1 MKTGNAKAM
10 AGKEARAGANTFG
23 PRIMALVE
31 HLAQWSEQND
41 ALTVTYFSEAHK
53 NVAAELGQLLR
64 AAGMET
70 RADAI
75 GNVIGCYKASK
86 PNAKT
91 LLLGSHYDTVRD
103 GGKYDGR
110 LGILVPLA
118 LVEHLNRTKQRLP
131 FNVELLCF
139 SEEEGVRFPIGYLGS
154 QVIAGKFDQ
163 KNLDATDDGGIP
175 LRKVL
180 EAANV
185 DVKSIS
191 SLARRKDDLIGYVE
205 LHIEQ
210 GPSLLNADI
219 PIAVVTG
226 IAGAIRH
233 RVVVEGEAG
242 HAGTVAMQF
251 RHDAGAAAAEMIL
264 AVEKRCAG
272 IPSLV
277 GTVGQLLVP
286 NGAMNVIP
294 GRCEF
299 STDIRASTNE
309 VRDAAVKDVL
319 AAFEEIAKRRGVK
332 VKIEEVL
339 RMSAIPLSPYLQER
353 LKAAA
358 ERLGVSPLMLP
369 SGAGH
374 DAAMMS
380 NLTEGA
386 MVFVR
391 CGNGGVSH
399 SPLEIITE
407 EDADFAARV
416 LFDFLMKLAE
426 EYNA

>member
-1 MKTGNAKAM
+1 MDRM
-10 AGKEARAGANTFG
+10 QAGANTFG
-23 PRIMALVE
+23 PRIMSLAD
-31 HLAQWSEQND
+31 HLARWSEQPD

-53 NVAAELGQLLR
+53 KVAADLGELLR
-64 AAGMET
+64 SAGMEVRT
-70 RADAI
+70 DAI
-75 GNVIGCYKASK
+75 GNVIGVYKAAK
-86 PNAKT
+86 PGAMT

-118 LVEHLNRTKQRLP
+118 LIEHLNRTKQKLP
-131 FNVELLCF
+131 FNIELCCF

-154 QVIAGKFDQ
+154 QAIAGKFDP
-163 KNLDATDDGGIP
+163 KNLDATDDNGTP
-175 LRKVL
+175 LRNVL
-180 EAANV
+180 EDAGV
-185 DVKSIS
+185 DLKSIA
-191 SLARRKDDLIGYVE
+191 SLARKKDDLIGYVE

-210 GPSLLNADI
+210 GPSLLNADV
-219 PIAVVTG
+219 PVAVVTG
-226 IAGAIRH
+226 IAGALRH
-233 RVVVEGEAG
+233 RVTVEGEAG

-264 AVEKRCAG
+264 ATEKRCVG

-309 VRDAAVKDVL
+309 VRDAAVKDVI
-319 AAFEEIAKRRGVK
+319 AAFYEIAKRRGVK
-332 VKIEEVL
+332 VKAEEVL
-339 RMSAIPLSPYLQER
+339 RMSAIPLSDYFQSR

-358 ERLGVSPLMLP
+358 ERLGIKPLMLP

-380 NLTEGA
+380 NLTQSA
-386 MVFVR
+386 MMFVR

-399 SPLEIITE
+399 SPREIITE

-416 LFDFLMKLAE
+416 LFDFLMNLAE

>member
-1 MKTGNAKAM
+1 M
-10 AGKEARAGANTFG
+10 AGTEARAGANTFG
-23 PRIMALVE
+23 PRIMSLAD
-31 HLAQWSEQND
+31 HLAQWSEQSD

-53 NVAAELGQLLR
+53 KVAAELDQILR
-64 AAGMET
+64 AAGMQVRT
-70 RADAI
+70 DAI
-75 GNVIGCYKASK
+75 GNVIGRYEATN
-86 PNAKT
+86 PNART
-91 LLLGSHYDTVRD
+91 LLLGSHYDTVRN

-110 LGILVPLA
+110 LGILVPLV
-118 LVEHLNRTKQRLP
+118 LIEHLKRTKQKLP
-131 FNVELLCF
+131 FNIELCCF

-154 QVIAGKFDQ
+154 QVVAGKFDP
-163 KNLDATDDGGIP
+163 KNLDATDDNGIP
-175 LRKVL
+175 LGKVL
-180 EAANV
+180 EDSGV

-191 SLARRKDDLIGYVE
+191 SLARKSDDLIGYVE

-210 GPSLLNADI
+210 GPSLLNANL
-219 PIAVVTG
+219 PVAVVTG
-226 IAGAIRH
+226 IAGAVRH
-233 RVVVEGEAG
+233 RVVVEGEPG

-264 AVEKRCAG
+264 ALEKRCQG
-272 IPSLV
+272 VSSLV
-277 GTVGQLLVP
+277 GTAGQLLVP

-309 VRDAAVKDVL
+309 VRDAAAKDIL
-319 AAFEEIAKRRGVK
+319 AAFEEIGKRRGVK
-332 VKIEEVL
+332 VKAEEVL
-339 RMSAIPLSPYLQER
+339 RMSAIPLSPYFQER

-358 ERLGVSPLMLP
+358 ERLGVTPLMLP

-380 NLTEGA
+380 GLTQSA
-386 MVFVR
+386 MMFVR

-416 LFDFLMKLAE
+416 LFDFLLNLAE
-426 EYNA
+426 EHNA

>member
-1 MKTGNAKAM
+1 M
-10 AGKEARAGANTFG
+10 AGRVAQAGANTFG
-23 PRIMALVE
+23 PRIMSLAD
-31 HLAQWSEQND
+31 HLARWSEQED
-41 ALTVTYFSEAHK
+41 ALTVTYFSEPHK
-53 NVAAELGQLLR
+53 KVAGELDGLLR
-64 AAGMET
+64 AAGMEVRT
-70 RADAI
+70 DAI
-75 GNVIGCYKASK
+75 GNVIGRYASAR
-86 PNAKT
+86 PGAKT
-91 LLLGSHYDTVRD
+91 LLLGSHYDTVRN

-110 LGILVPLA
+110 LGILAPLV
-118 LVEHLNRTKQRLP
+118 LIEHLNRTKQRLP
-131 FNVELLCF
+131 FNIELMCF

-154 QVIAGKFDQ
+154 QVIAGKFDP
-163 KNLDATDDGGIP
+163 KNLDSTDDSGVP
-175 LRKVL
+175 LRQVL
-180 EAANV
+180 ESAGVDTRSIAA
-185 DVKSIS
+185 
-191 SLARRKDDLIGYVE
+191 LARKKDDLIGYVE
-205 LHIEQ
+205 WHIEQ
-210 GPSLLNADI
+210 GPSLLNANV
-219 PIAVVTG
+219 PVAVVTG
-226 IAGAIRH
+226 IAGDVRH

-264 AVEKRCAG
+264 AIEKRCSG
-272 IPSLV
+272 VPSLV

-299 STDIRASTNE
+299 STDIRASTDE

-319 AAFEEIAKRRGVK
+319 LAFDEIAKRRGVK
-332 VKIEEVL
+332 VKSEEVL
-339 RMSAIPLSPYLQER
+339 RMSAVPLSDHLQAH

-358 ERLGVSPLMLP
+358 ERLGVNPLMLP

-380 NLTEGA
+380 NLTPSA
-386 MVFVR
+386 MMFVR

-407 EDADFAARV
+407 DDADFAARV

-426 EYNA
+426 EYDA

>member
-1 MKTGNAKAM
+1 M

-23 PRIMALVE
+23 PRIMSLAD
-31 HLAQWSEQND
+31 HLAQWSEQPD
-41 ALTVTYFSEAHK
+41 ALTVTYFSNAHK
-53 NVAAELGQLLR
+53 AVAAELGQLLR
-64 AAGMET
+64 AAGMEVRT
-70 RADAI
+70 DAI
-75 GNVIGCYKASK
+75 GNVVGRYEVSK

-91 LLLGSHYDTVRD
+91 LLLGSHYDTVRN

-110 LGILVPLA
+110 LGILVPLV
-118 LVEHLNRTKQRLP
+118 LIEHLNRTKHRLP
-131 FNVELLCF
+131 FNIELLCF

-154 QVIAGKFDQ
+154 QAIAGKFDP
-163 KNLDATDDGGIP
+163 KNLDAKDDDGIP
-175 LRKVL
+175 LRKLL
-180 EAANV
+180 EEAGV
-185 DVKSIS
+185 DVKSIA
-191 SLARRKDDLIGYVE
+191 SLARAKNDLIGYVE

-210 GPSLLNADI
+210 GPSLLNANI
-219 PIAVVTG
+219 PVAIVTG
-226 IAGAIRH
+226 IAGAVRH

-251 RHDAGAAAAEMIL
+251 RRDAGAAAAEMIL
-264 AVEKRCAG
+264 AVEKRCQG
-272 IPSLV
+272 VPSLV

-299 STDIRASTNE
+299 SIDIRASAND
-309 VRDAAVKDVL
+309 VRDAAAMDVL
-319 AAFEEIAKRRGVK
+319 SSFNQIARDRGVK
-332 VKIEEVL
+332 VEAQEVL
-339 RMSAIPLSPYLQER
+339 RMSAIPLSSYFQER
-353 LKAAA
+353 LAAAA
-358 ERLGVSPLMLP
+358 ERLGVKPLMLP

-380 NLTEGA
+380 GLTQSA
-386 MVFVR
+386 MMFVR

-407 EDADFAARV
+407 EDADFAARM
-416 LFDFLMKLAE
+416 LFDFLLNLAE

>member
-1 MKTGNAKAM
+1 M
-10 AGKEARAGANTFG
+10 AGTETRAAANTFG
-23 PRIMALVE
+23 PRIMSLADR
-31 HLAQWSEQND
+31 LAQWSEQPD

-53 NVAAELGQLLR
+53 KVAAELGQLLR
-64 AAGMET
+64 GAGMEVGT
-70 RADAI
+70 DAI
-75 GNVIGCYKASK
+75 GNVIGRYEAAT

-110 LGILVPLA
+110 LGILVPLV
-118 LVEHLNRTKQRLP
+118 LIEHLSRTRQRLP
-131 FNVELLCF
+131 FNIELLCF

-154 QVIAGKFDQ
+154 QAIAGKFDP
-163 KNLDATDDGGIP
+163 KNLDATDDDGIP

-180 EAANV
+180 EAAGI
-185 DVKSIS
+185 DVRSIA
-191 SLARRKDDLIGYVE
+191 SLARKKDDLIGYVE
-205 LHIEQ
+205 VHIEQ
-210 GPSLLNADI
+210 GPSLLSANV
-219 PIAVVTG
+219 PVAVVTG
-226 IAGAIRH
+226 IAGAVRH
-233 RVVVEGEAG
+233 RVTIEGEAG

-264 AVEKRCAG
+264 ALEKRCAG
-272 IPSLV
+272 TPSLV
-277 GTVGQLLVP
+277 GTVGQLHVP

-309 VRDAAVKDVL
+309 VRDAAVMDVL
-319 AAFEEIAKRRGVK
+319 SSFNQIARQRGVK
-332 VKIEEVL
+332 VEAREVL

-353 LKAAA
+353 LKSAA
-358 ERLGVSPLMLP
+358 ERLGVNPLMLP

-380 NLTEGA
+380 GLTQSA
-386 MVFVR
+386 MMFVR

-407 EDADFAARV
+407 EDADFVARV
-416 LFDFLMKLAE
+416 LFDFLLNLAE

>member
-1 MKTGNAKAM
+1 M
-10 AGKEARAGANTFG
+10 AGTEARAGANTFG
-23 PRIMALVE
+23 PRIMSLADR
-31 HLAQWSEQND
+31 LAQWSEQSN

-53 NVAAELGQLLR
+53 KVAAELGQLLR
-64 AAGMET
+64 AAGMQVRT
-70 RADAI
+70 DVI
-75 GNVIGCYKASK
+75 GNVIGRYEAAN

-91 LLLGSHYDTVRD
+91 LLLGSHYDTVRN

-118 LVEHLNRTKQRLP
+118 LIEHLNRTKQKLP
-131 FNVELLCF
+131 FHIELCCF

-154 QVIAGKFDQ
+154 QAIAGKFDP
-163 KNLDATDDGGIP
+163 KNLDVTDDNGIP

-180 EAANV
+180 EDAGV
-185 DVKSIS
+185 DGKSIA
-191 SLARRKDDLIGYVE
+191 SLARKADDLIGYVE

-210 GPSLLNADI
+210 GPSLLNANVPVAI
-219 PIAVVTG
+219 VTG
-226 IAGAIRH
+226 IAGAVRH
-233 RVVVEGEAG
+233 RVAIEGEPG

-264 AVEKRCAG
+264 AIEKRCQN

-309 VRDAAVKDVL
+309 VRDAAAKDIL
-319 AAFEEIAKRRGVK
+319 AAFEEIAKRRDVK
-332 VKIEEVL
+332 VKVEEVL
-339 RMSAIPLSPYLQER
+339 RMSAIPLSPYFQER

-358 ERLGVSPLMLP
+358 ERLGVTPLMLP

-374 DAAMMS
+374 DAATMSALTQSAMM
-380 NLTEGA
+380 
-386 MVFVR
+386 FVR

-416 LFDFLMKLAE
+416 LFDFLLNLAE
-426 EYNA
+426 EHNA

>member
-1 MKTGNAKAM
+1 M
-10 AGKEARAGANTFG
+10 AGTETRAAANTFG
-23 PRIMALVE
+23 PRIMSLAD
-31 HLAQWSEQND
+31 HLAQWSEQPD

-53 NVAAELGQLLR
+53 KVAAELGQLLR
-64 AAGMET
+64 GAGMEVGT
-70 RADAI
+70 DAI
-75 GNVIGCYKASK
+75 GNVIGRYEAAT

-110 LGILVPLA
+110 LGILVPLV
-118 LVEHLNRTKQRLP
+118 LIEHLSRTRQRLP
-131 FNVELLCF
+131 FNIELLCF

-154 QVIAGKFDQ
+154 QAIAGKFDP
-163 KNLDATDDGGIP
+163 KNLDATDDDGIP

-180 EAANV
+180 EAAGI
-185 DVKSIS
+185 DVRSIA
-191 SLARRKDDLIGYVE
+191 SLARKKDDLIGYVE
-205 LHIEQ
+205 VHIEQ
-210 GPSLLNADI
+210 GPSLLSANV
-219 PIAVVTG
+219 PVAVVTG
-226 IAGAIRH
+226 IAGAVRH
-233 RVVVEGEAG
+233 RVTIEGEAG

-264 AVEKRCAG
+264 ALEKRCAG
-272 IPSLV
+272 TPSLV

-309 VRDAAVKDVL
+309 VRDAAVMDVL
-319 AAFEEIAKRRGVK
+319 SSFNQIARQRGVK
-332 VKIEEVL
+332 VEAREVL

-353 LKAAA
+353 LKSAA
-358 ERLGVSPLMLP
+358 ERLGVNPLMLP

-380 NLTEGA
+380 GLTQSA
-386 MVFVR
+386 MMFVR

-407 EDADFAARV
+407 EDADFVARV
-416 LFDFLMKLAE
+416 LFDFLLNLAE

>member
-1 MKTGNAKAM
+1 M
-10 AGKEARAGANTFG
+10 AGKEVRAGANTFG
-23 PRIMALVE
+23 PRIMSLAD
-31 HLAQWSEQND
+31 HLAKWSEQPD
-41 ALTVTYFSEAHK
+41 ALTVTYFSDAHK
-53 NVAAELGQLLR
+53 KVAAELGQLLR
-64 AAGMET
+64 AAGMDVRT
-70 RADAI
+70 DAI
-75 GNVIGCYKASK
+75 GNVIGRYAAAKK
-86 PNAKT
+86 NAKT
-91 LLLGSHYDTVRD
+91 LLLGSHYDTVRN

-118 LVEHLNRTKQRLP
+118 LIEHLNRSKQKLP
-131 FNVELLCF
+131 FNVELCCF
-139 SEEEGVRFPIGYLGS
+139 SEEEGVRFPVGYLGS
-154 QVIAGKFDQ
+154 QTIAGKFDP
-163 KNLDATDDGGIP
+163 KNLDATDDSGIS

-180 EAANV
+180 EEAGV
-185 DVKSIS
+185 DLKSIA
-191 SLARRKDDLIGYVE
+191 SLARKADDLIGYVE

-210 GPSLLNADI
+210 GPALLNSDV
-219 PIAVVTG
+219 PVAVVTD

-233 RVVVEGEAG
+233 RVVVEGEPG

-264 AVEKRCAG
+264 AIEKRCAG

-309 VRDAAVKDVL
+309 VRDAAAKDIL
-319 AAFEEIAKRRGVK
+319 ARLDEIAKRRGVK
-332 VKIEEVL
+332 VKAEEVL
-339 RMSAIPLSPYLQER
+339 RMSAIPLSPYFQER

-358 ERLGVSPLMLP
+358 ERLGVAPLMLP

-380 NLTEGA
+380 GLTQSA
-386 MVFVR
+386 MMFIR

-416 LFDFLMKLAE
+416 LFDFLMNLAE
-426 EYNA
+426 EHNA